1 MFVSVDTISIDDNIN
16 DAESQKQLLDSELA
30 KAGDDAWK
38 IVIGHF
44 PCHSGGG
51 YSGITSTRQ
60 QVLPIMRRHS
70 VDFYLTGHDHNLQH
84 WRSKGDFADVEHIVT
99 GKTWFLSS
107 PHLSKTS
114 TFPGAGGKAAY
125 SRNEENVARNEAM
138 GMELHYFTDHYG
150 FSYFSI
156 SNTEIEVK
164 FVGAD
169 GATIYQYTRGKHQSA
184 PTISPNLFSCFK
196 FQYTQVS
203 INQSQP

>member
-1 MFVSVDTISIDDNIN
+1 MSLLFRFNEFLQATSVMFVSVDTISIDDNIN

-99 GKTWFLSS
+99 GKT
-107 PHLSKTS
+107 
-114 TFPGAGGKAAY
+114 
-125 SRNEENVARNEAM
+125 
-138 GMELHYFTDHYG
+138 
-150 FSYFSI
+150 
-156 SNTEIEVK
+156 
-164 FVGAD
+164 
-169 GATIYQYTRGKHQSA
+169 
-184 PTISPNLFSCFK
+184 
-196 FQYTQVS
+196 
-203 INQSQP
+203 

>member
-1 MFVSVDTISIDDNIN
+1 MFVSVDTVSIDDNIN

-38 IVIGHF
+38 IFFGHF

-99 GKTWFLSS
+99 GKTYFLSS
-107 PHLSKTS
+107 PLSKTS
-114 TFPGAGGKAAY
+114 TR
-125 SRNEENVARNEAM
+125 SWWEERVFEERRECSEKR
-138 GMELHYFTDHYG
+138 GDGDGTPLLHRPLWILILLYF
-150 FSYFSI
+150 
-156 SNTEIEVK
+156 
-164 FVGAD
+164 
-169 GATIYQYTRGKHQSA
+169 KHRD
-184 PTISPNLFSCFK
+184 
-196 FQYTQVS
+196 
-203 INQSQP
+203 